1 MSVTSPDRQQKEAQ
15 LKQVLSVKL
24 EESGEKDRIREL
36 LRLKLIECGWRDKL
50 KADCKELITSHQD
63 LNKVK
68 VADLVRELTPRAR
81 SSVPDVVKKE
91 ILNEIREFLNKN
103 IPE

>member
-24 EESGEKDRIREL
+24 EESGEKERIREL

-50 KADCKELITSHQD
+50 KADCKELITSQQD

-68 VADLVRELTPRAR
+68 VCNCLLVR
-81 SSVPDVVKKE
+81 
-91 ILNEIREFLNKN
+91 
-103 IPE
+103 

>member
-1 MSVTSPDRQQKEAQ
+1 MSVTSPDRQQEEAQ

-24 EESGEKDRIREL
+24 EESGEKERIREL

-50 KADCKELITSHQD
+50 KADCKELITSQQD

-68 VADLVRELTPRAR
+68 VCNCLL
-81 SSVPDVVKKE
+81 
-91 ILNEIREFLNKN
+91 IR
-103 IPE
+103 

>member
-1 MSVTSPDRQQKEAQ
+1 MMSLTSPDRLQKEAQ

-24 EESGEKDRIREL
+24 EESGEKERIREL

-50 KADCKELITSHQD
+50 KADCKELITSQQD

-68 VADLVRELTPRAR
+68 V
-81 SSVPDVVKKE
+81 S
-91 ILNEIREFLNKN
+91 N
-103 IPE
+103 